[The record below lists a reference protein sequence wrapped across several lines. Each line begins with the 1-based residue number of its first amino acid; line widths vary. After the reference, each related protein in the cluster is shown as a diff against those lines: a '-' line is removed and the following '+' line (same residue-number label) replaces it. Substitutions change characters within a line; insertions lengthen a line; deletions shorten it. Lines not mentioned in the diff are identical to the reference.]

1 MSAWNGF
8 NQAVDMDNCKC
19 CLMRL
24 SRIGLACQF
33 GAYESIHTYSLLC
46 CGNGKVAMYQGWYP
60 HPELP
65 TIPFICNWRRDDF
78 AVALHILNRLGHDL
92 HNASQSLGR
101 ITSQP

>member
-1 MSAWNGF
+1 
-8 NQAVDMDNCKC
+8 MDNCKC

-92 HNASQSLGR
+92 QMVFTVPNACRGARLSHRRNSANLK
-101 ITSQP
+101 